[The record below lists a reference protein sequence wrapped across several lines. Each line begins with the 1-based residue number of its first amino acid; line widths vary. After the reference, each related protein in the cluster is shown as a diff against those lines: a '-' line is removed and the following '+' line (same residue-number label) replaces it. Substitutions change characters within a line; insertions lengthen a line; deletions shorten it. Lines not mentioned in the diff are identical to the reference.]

1 MEGRMT
7 NKKNRG
13 KYPSI
18 DAIIKANESTLRRI
32 EFSNDEARSR
42 CWACCGL
49 ANLERAHIVAIAHG
63 GGNEPENF
71 FLLCW
76 VCHREQPDGA
86 PPDVQLKWLA
96 SHESQIARTSRT
108 MMPIMAWIARSVTDA
123 DELQN
128 LDQQAALQRLILEG
142 SYASAASSH
151 TSNVLATHYWCA
163 AKKFVDAVNAA
174 DVGKKQKVQK

>member
-1 MEGRMT
+1 MSRA
-7 NKKNRG
+7 KKSRG
-13 KYPSI
+13 KYPTI
-18 DAIIKANESTLRRI
+18 DAIVKANEGTLRRI
-32 EFSNDEARSR
+32 EFNDDEAHSR
-42 CWACCGL
+42 CWACGGL
-49 ANLERAHIVAIAHG
+49 ANLERAHVVAIAHG

-86 PPDVQLKWLA
+86 PADVQLEWLA

-108 MMPIMAWIARSVTDA
+108 MMPIMAWIARSVADA
-123 DELQN
+123 ETLEN

-142 SYASAASSH
+142 SHGSAASCH
-151 TSNVLATHYWCA
+151 VSNALSTHYWCA

-174 DVGKKQKVQK
+174 ARGQR